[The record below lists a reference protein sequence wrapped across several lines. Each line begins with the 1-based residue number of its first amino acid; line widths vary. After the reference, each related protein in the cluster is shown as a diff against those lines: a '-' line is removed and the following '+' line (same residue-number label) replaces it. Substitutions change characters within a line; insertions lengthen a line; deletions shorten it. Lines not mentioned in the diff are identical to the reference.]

1 MASPILA
8 ALMSL
13 LIPGLGQFYA
23 GHLLRGLGIFL
34 FDVIVAIATAFMGIP
49 LVHIVA
55 AIDAYYLAA
64 KTNS

>member
-1 MASPILA
+1 MANPILA
-8 ALMSL
+8 ALLSL

-23 GHLLRGLGIFL
+23 GHLLRGIGIFL
-34 FDVIVAIATAFMGIP
+34 FDVIVAIATVFLGVP

-64 KTNS
+64 KTES